1 MSGTWDAYDPE
12 QGYAHPHQAEQLQT
26 PYGGLADDTAVDDDH
41 VQPLA
46 HQPASRSNLA
56 EMKNMAHHL
65 QEPHESSAHS
75 RGQESSQSSGTP
87 RSPTNG
93 LPPHAHMQGFAPN
106 MNMHGLPPH
115 VLQMMAHMP
124 AGVMSGESVM
134 STTSSAWPMG
144 HVAYDITTS
153 QFDPDVFQQT
163 TVAQLREQ
171 PQGTHGQS
179 MTCDDRADARRR
191 EREARQGRRA
201 GAAVPRV
208 REPGLDRRA
217 PRAAGVVARV
227 RAAPPAPAA
236 VPRRRARPERAP
248 RAPGRAGARDAAGAD
263 AVLAAAARHAVP
275 VHVRHD
281 EQPRGPARVHARER
295 PRPACVFSFFFF
307 SVVDGKAASDSAF
320 SPAATPFPGG
330 AYYPFLPPHL
340 RAQAA
345 SGNMTARSS
354 PSHFPLEIA
363 GPHVGRRL
371 GGVLG
376 KKAKGACSRSASY
389 AR

>member
-1 MSGTWDAYDPE
+1 MSIAFPLCVGLTACGRRLSGTWDAYDPE

-179 MTCDDRADARRR
+179 ITC
-191 EREARQGRRA
+191 A
-201 GAAVPRV
+201 GALTRVGANGKRGKAGGQAQQYPVYANPDSIAAHLALQASSPVYAQHHQHQQQYHAAAHAQNGHPARPDAPEPATPQAQTPFSPPPRGTPYPYTYGMMSSL
-208 REPGLDRRA
+208 EGQLAFMHASGLA
-217 PRAAGVVARV
+217 PRASF
-227 RAAPPAPAA
+227 
-236 VPRRRARPERAP
+236 
-248 RAPGRAGARDAAGAD
+248 
-263 AVLAAAARHAVP
+263 LS
-275 VHVRHD
+275 
-281 EQPRGPARVHARER
+281 
-295 PRPACVFSFFFF
+295 SFFLLLM
-307 SVVDGKAASDSAF
+307 G
-320 SPAATPFPGG
+320 
-330 AYYPFLPPHL
+330 
-340 RAQAA
+340 RQRR
-345 SGNMTARSS
+345 TARSRRRRRRS
-354 PSHFPLEIA
+354 PA
-363 GPHVGRRL
+363 GRTTRSSRRT
-371 GGVLG
+371 
-376 KKAKGACSRSASY
+376 SARRPR
-389 AR
+389 AGT